1 MKIPYMIILS
11 LYLVLARLVFG
22 CDESDK
28 KSVDPDKLLSD
39 LTEEEID
46 SVCAD
51 IGKIMAD
58 AECSITQEDDCRFDA
73 YSIGAFADFD
83 SSICEDAL
91 EDCMAEPDDDFAD
104 PAACVSDTKSLY
116 YDECMQDSNDWNNDS
131 ATVGDLK
138 ACWQAVAAA
147 ELFQYDDEFVS
158 CDNLSEGQA
167 AEFDQNLQELVDE
180 KNSTCGAL

>member
-73 YSIGAFADFD
+73 YSIGAFA
-83 SSICEDAL
+83 
-91 EDCMAEPDDDFAD
+91 DFAD